1 MKVLIVVRTLK
12 IGGMERVAVNLA
24 DAFAEHGHESH
35 LMYFKPRPPQLE
47 PSNKRVKVHH
57 FALSRAMWTS
67 GVGGII
73 EVVAR
78 LLNSVLRKS
87 YFLLSGWWGG
97 KLFRREVRRLER
109 QYGAFD
115 RIIFRGIGTFE
126 TVWSFQ
132 DPRACYVLENIV
144 KTTGSHAPWLE
155 RLKARCLF
163 HNKHLVTVSHGVEK
177 QIATAMQTLQV
188 KPSSL
193 RTITNPCPLE
203 SIRKAMCE
211 DFPERP
217 NSPYL
222 LNVARL
228 VPQKNH
234 HLLLRAYA
242 KMRTTLPLVIVGE
255 GPLRKELEALAV
267 ELGIAARVTFTGR
280 QLNPYPWMHHARLF
294 ILSSAHEGLGIVL
307 LEALACQTPIVSV
320 DCPGGV
326 RDIMADE
333 LEAYLCEM
341 TPEALAARVDAILD
355 ADGYA
360 IDERWL
366 ERFSPAHITTAF
378 LQEMP
383 AS

>member
-47 PSNKRVKVHH
+47 PGNEKVNIHH
-57 FALSRAMWTS
+57 FALSRAMWMS
-67 GVGGII
+67 GIGGTI
-73 EVVAR
+73 EIAAR
-78 LLNSVLRKS
+78 LLNSVVRKS

-97 KLFRREVRRLER
+97 KLFRREIRRLER
-109 QYGAFD
+109 QYGTFD

-126 TVWSFQ
+126 TVWSFK

-144 KTTGSHAPWLE
+144 KTSSGHAPWLE

-163 HNKHLVTVSHGVEK
+163 HDKHLITVSHGVEK
-177 QIATAMQTLQV
+177 QIATAMQALKVQ
-188 KPSSL
+188 PLSL
-193 RTITNPCPLE
+193 RTITNPCPIATIQ
-203 SIRKAMCE
+203 SAMHE
-211 DFPERP
+211 DTPERP
-217 NSPYL
+217 TTPYL

-242 KMRTTLPLVIVGE
+242 KMQTQLPLVIVGE
-255 GPLRKELEALAV
+255 GPLRSELEALVA
-267 ELGIAARVTFTGR
+267 ELGIAERVTFVGR

-326 RDIMADE
+326 RDIMSGE

-341 TPEALAARVDAILD
+341 TPEALAARVDAVLE

-366 ERFSPAHITTAF
+366 ESFSPAQITSAF
-378 LQEMP
+378 LQEMT

>member
-47 PSNKRVKVHH
+47 PSNEKVKVHH
-57 FALSRAMWTS
+57 FALSRVMWKS
-67 GVGGII
+67 GVGGVI
-73 EVVAR
+73 EVAAR

-97 KLFRREVRRLER
+97 KLFHREVRRLER

-132 DPRACYVLENIV
+132 DPRAYYVLENIV
-144 KTTGSHAPWLE
+144 KTTGGHAPWLE

-177 QIATAMQTLQV
+177 QIASAMQTLQV

-193 RTITNPCPLE
+193 RTITNPCPLAA
-203 SIRKAMCE
+203 IRKAMCE
-211 DFPERP
+211 DFAEHP

-255 GPLRKELEALAV
+255 GPLRKELESLAI
-267 ELGIAARVTFTGR
+267 ELDIAERVTFAGR
-280 QLNPYPWMHHARLF
+280 QLNPYPWMHNARLF

-326 RDIMADE
+326 RDIMAGE

-360 IDERWL
+360 IDEHWL

>member
-24 DAFAEHGHESH
+24 DSFAEQGHESH
-35 LMYFKPRPPQLE
+35 LMYFKSRPPQLE
-47 PSNKRVKVHH
+47 PSNDHVNVHH
-57 FALSRAMWTS
+57 FELSRAMWTS
-67 GVGGII
+67 GIGGIVEI
-73 EVVAR
+73 AAR

-87 YFLLSGWWGG
+87 YFLLAGWWGG
-97 KLFRREVRRLER
+97 KLFQREISRLER
-109 QYGAFD
+109 QHGSFD

-126 TVWSFQ
+126 AVWSFK
-132 DPRACYVLENIV
+132 DTRACYVLENIV
-144 KTTGSHAPWLE
+144 KPTLGHDAWLE

-163 HNKHLVTVSHGVEK
+163 HNKHLITVSHGVEK
-177 QIATAMQTLQV
+177 QIATAMQALKV
-188 KPSSL
+188 EPLSL
-193 RTITNPCPLE
+193 KTITNPCPVAA
-203 SIRKAMCE
+203 IQQAMKD

-217 NSPYL
+217 NFPYL

-234 HLLLRAYA
+234 DLLLRAYA
-242 KMRTTLPLVIVGE
+242 KMKTPLPLVIVGE
-255 GPLRKELEALAV
+255 GPLRKELEALAI
-267 ELGIAARVTFTGR
+267 ELGIAEKVIFAGR

-307 LEALACQTPIVSV
+307 LEALACQTPVVSV

-326 RDIMADE
+326 RDIMTGE

-341 TPEALAARVDAILD
+341 TPEALAARVDGIIE

-366 ERFSPAHITTAF
+366 ERFSPAHITSAF

-383 AS
+383 VS

>member
-1 MKVLIVVRTLK
+1 
-12 IGGMERVAVNLA
+12 
-24 DAFAEHGHESH
+24 
-35 LMYFKPRPPQLE
+35 MYFKPRPPQLA
-47 PSNKRVKVHH
+47 PSNKQVNVHH

-73 EVVAR
+73 EIAAR
-78 LLNSVLRKS
+78 LLNSVFRKS

-97 KLFRREVRRLER
+97 KIFRRELRRLER
-109 QYGAFD
+109 QYGTFD

-144 KTTGSHAPWLE
+144 KPPSGHASWQE

-177 QIATAMQTLQV
+177 QIATTMHALKAQPSTL
-188 KPSSL
+188 K
-193 RTITNPCPLE
+193 TITNPCP
-203 SIRKAMCE
+203 IAAIQKAMY
-211 DFPERP
+211 DDAPERP
-217 NSPYL
+217 CAPYL

-234 HLLLRAYA
+234 GLLLRAFA
-242 KMRTTLPLVIVGE
+242 KMQTSLPLIIVGD
-255 GPLRKELEALAV
+255 GPLRKELEALAT
-267 ELGIAARVTFTGR
+267 ELGIAARVSFVGR

-341 TPEALAARVDAILD
+341 TPEALAAHVDAILD

-366 ERFSPAHITTAF
+366 ERFSPAHITSAF

-383 AS
+383 VS

>member
-24 DAFAEHGHESH
+24 DAFAEQGHDSH
-35 LMYFKPRPPQLE
+35 LMYFKRRPPQLAPNNE
-47 PSNKRVKVHH
+47 RVNVHH
-57 FALSRAMWTS
+57 FALSRAIWTS

-73 EVVAR
+73 EVAAR
-78 LLNSVLRKS
+78 LLNSAFRKS

-109 QYGAFD
+109 QHGAFD

-126 TVWSFQ
+126 TLWSFQ

-144 KTTGSHAPWLE
+144 KPTSGQAPWLE

-163 HNKHLVTVSHGVEK
+163 HNKHLISVSHGVEK
-177 QIATAMQTLQV
+177 QIATSMQALKVQ
-188 KPSSL
+188 PLSL
-193 RTITNPCPLE
+193 RTITNPCPLAA
-203 SIRKAMCE
+203 IRKAMLE
-211 DFPERP
+211 DFPEQP
-217 NSPYL
+217 NFPYL

-242 KMRTTLPLVIVGE
+242 KMQTTLPLVIVGE
-255 GPLRKELEALAV
+255 GPLRKELEALAI
-267 ELGIAARVTFTGR
+267 ELGIAARVTFAGR

-341 TPEALAARVDAILD
+341 TPEALAARVDGILE

-366 ERFSPAHITTAF
+366 ERFSPAHITSAF

-383 AS
+383 VS